1 METENSKTKNDLTFD
16 DLPQVVAHLAGEIS
30 SLKNLIEEKRDT
42 SQSQKPDPDELM
54 TIKQASEFLDLTVQT
69 LYNKVS
75 KNEIPFMKRGKRL
88 YFSKEQ
94 LIDYLKQG
102 SNEMQSDIDRE
113 VNEFLSNKKG
123 DKK

>member
-1 METENSKTKNDLTFD
+1 MTTNDLTFN

-30 SLKNLIEEKRDT
+30 TLKNLIEEIRDT
-42 SQSQKPDPDELM
+42 SQKPGPDELM
-54 TIKQASEFLDLTVQT
+54 TIKQAGEFLHLTVQT

-88 YFSKEQ
+88 YFSKEK
-94 LIDYLKQG
+94 LTDYLQQG
-102 SNEMQSDIDRE
+102 SNEMQSDIDIE

-123 DKK
+123 GAR

>member
-1 METENSKTKNDLTFD
+1 MTTNSLTFN
-16 DLPQVVAHLAGEIS
+16 DLPQVVAQLAGEIS
-30 SLKNLIEEKRDT
+30 TLKNLIEEIRDT
-42 SQSQKPDPDELM
+42 SQKPELDELM
-54 TIKQASEFLDLTVQT
+54 TIKQAGEFLHLTVQT

-94 LIDYLKQG
+94 LMDYLKQG
-102 SNEMQSDIDRE
+102 SNEMQSDIDKE

-123 DKK
+123 AKK

>member
-1 METENSKTKNDLTFD
+1 MTANNLTFN
-16 DLPQVVAHLAGEIS
+16 DLPQVVARLAGEIS
-30 SLKNLIEEKRDT
+30 TLKNLIEEIRDR
-42 SQSQKPDPDELM
+42 SHHPEPDELM
-54 TIKQASEFLDLTVQT
+54 NIKQAGDFLHLTVQT

-94 LIDYLKQG
+94 LMDYLKQG
-102 SNEMQSDIDRE
+102 SNEMQADIDRE

-123 DKK
+123 GVR

>member
-1 METENSKTKNDLTFD
+1 
-16 DLPQVVAHLAGEIS
+16 
-30 SLKNLIEEKRDT
+30 
-42 SQSQKPDPDELM
+42 M
-54 TIKQASEFLDLTVQT
+54 TIKQAGEFLHLTVQT

-94 LIDYLKQG
+94 LDYLGQG

-123 DKK
+123 GAR

>member
-1 METENSKTKNDLTFD
+1 MKTKKEH
-16 DLPQVVAHLAGEIS
+16 PAGE
-30 SLKNLIEEKRDT
+30 
-42 SQSQKPDPDELM
+42 
-54 TIKQASEFLDLTVQT
+54 FLHLTVQT

-102 SNEMQSDIDRE
+102 SNEMQSDIDIE

-123 DKK
+123 GAR

>member
-1 METENSKTKNDLTFD
+1 MVQNNLTFN
-16 DLPQVVAHLAGEIS
+16 DLPQEVARLAGEIS
-30 SLKNLIEEKRDT
+30 ALKNLIEEIRDT
-42 SQSQKPDPDELM
+42 SQKPEPDELM
-54 TIKQASEFLDLTVQT
+54 TIKQAGEFLHLTVQT

-102 SNEMQSDIDRE
+102 SNEMQSDIDIE

-123 DKK
+123 GAR